1 MQTVSHE
8 RRELRYDKKS
18 GNVTH
23 ESLVTTATLGYD
35 DEDEAE
41 DADPSSCASNASIV
55 QERRKVTYKVPQS
68 GRESSRNKVHTLAR
82 SYICRNIGN
91 SHSKRKIVLRLLE
104 YSHF

>member
-68 GRESSRNKVHTLAR
+68 RKESSRNKVRTYSKTRKRRKFPDALF
-82 SYICRNIGN
+82 IKELN
-91 SHSKRKIVLRLLE
+91 SQTESTIKL
-104 YSHF
+104 

>member
-1 MQTVSHE
+1 MFLQNTPRVQTVSHE

-68 GRESSRNKVHTLAR
+68 RRESSRNKVRT
-82 SYICRNIGN
+82 
-91 SHSKRKIVLRLLE
+91 
-104 YSHF
+104 